1 MFTTVKSRTASALMV
16 LALAAS
22 AFAPG
27 ALARP
32 LDAHSDTYRSQ
43 PSQQYQDLRMPD
55 TRDAAEH
62 YHPTL
67 APEPVDTAGGFD
79 WLSAAIGAA
88 AGTGFMIVAV
98 GLASTGR
105 RRSVLRA

>member
-1 MFTTVKSRTASALMV
+1 MFTAVKSRTASALMV
-16 LALAAS
+16 LALAAA

-32 LDAHSDTYRSQ
+32 LDAHAQGSQ
-43 PSQQYQDLRMPD
+43 QSQYQDLRMPD
-55 TRDAAEH
+55 TRDAALG

-67 APEPVDTAGGFD
+67 PPEPIDSAGGFD

-88 AGTGFMIVAV
+88 AGTGLMIVA
-98 GLASTGR
+98 LALMGTGR
-105 RRSVLRA
+105 RHGVLRI